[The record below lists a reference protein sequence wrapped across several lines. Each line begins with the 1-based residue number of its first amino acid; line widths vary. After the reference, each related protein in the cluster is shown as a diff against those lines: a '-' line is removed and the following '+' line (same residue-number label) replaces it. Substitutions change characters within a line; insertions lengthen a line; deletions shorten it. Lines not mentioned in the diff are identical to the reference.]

1 MAAPTLTSSMLRGG
15 ARALA
20 NPFVQGFMAA
30 ALTKG
35 IGSGMRVY
43 AEWQRHA
50 PSNEVARTAKRES
63 LLTLQSAI
71 YSSLLNDVFQRKLW
85 PRILRASPKMARYHE
100 LAYAS
105 LIGASI
111 LMAEVISRVVAPPKD
126 YRDEER
132 EIIAKLRNRIQAG
145 KIPLAPAPREHFERL
160 ESGSGYPQAESPLMF
175 ADRFSRRRMFEASSP
190 VFAPQST
197 PGNTG
202 PGLPSPHHVPGR
214 AHFRYDRRSID

>member
-1 MAAPTLTSSMLRGG
+1 MAGPTLTSSMLRGG

-50 PSNEVARTAKRES
+50 PSDEVARTAKRES

-132 EIIAKLRNRIQAG
+132 EIIEKLRNRIQTR
-145 KIPLAPAPREHFERL
+145 KIPLAPAPREHLKRL
-160 ESGSGYPQAESPLMF
+160 ESGLGYPQAEAPLMF
-175 ADRFSRRRMFEASSP
+175 ADRIPQRRLFQAAAP
-190 VFAPQST
+190 VFVPQQFPWQHWAGT
-197 PGNTG
+197 PFAATC
-202 PGLPSPHHVPGR
+202 
-214 AHFRYDRRSID
+214 ARSGTFSL

>member
-1 MAAPTLTSSMLRGG
+1 MLRGG
-15 ARALA
+15 AKALA

-50 PSNEVARTAKRES
+50 PSDEVACTAKREG

-71 YSSLLNDVFQRKLW
+71 YSSILSDVFQRKLW
-85 PRILRASPKMARYHE
+85 PRILKASPKMARYYE
-100 LAYAS
+100 LACAS

-132 EIIAKLRNRIQAG
+132 EIIAKLRNRMHAQ
-145 KIPLAPAPREHFERL
+145 KSPLAQEQRDRHDQQESRL
-160 ESGSGYPQAESPLMF
+160 SYPQMEAPLMF
-175 ADRFSRRRMFEASSP
+175 ADRFPQRRSFQAAVP
-190 VFAPQST
+190 VFVPQQRLA
-197 PGNTG
+197 GNPFAATCAKSG
-202 PGLPSPHHVPGR
+202 TFSL
-214 AHFRYDRRSID
+214 